1 MTEPAQRRGRR
12 SSLRHS
18 IMLDHL
24 PDIIRSKI
32 LLEYISQEALHDRGD
47 RGDLQSLIR
56 LGSASKQWSQWV
68 YRETPGLWQYI
79 GSEKMRSMT
88 DKQLDAFLHRTNA
101 KEVLQ
106 KIRLNYCFG
115 ITGTG
120 LKPLHGSTMLR
131 MLDLRVGTRK
141 SYKPTKALQDAYN
154 KGVTPDLKAI
164 VSFVETIPPFSV
176 AKGSVP
182 CVLETILLPE
192 SMSMGGRKR
201 WRGYEDALIGL
212 QRIFRKINRTNPRP
226 CPRSSC
232 GNPNIHYWPNSRQF
246 NEMSIVTYCSN
257 CQLLDG
263 EIYYGKEPD
272 TGILRGCNAKTC
284 KKEFDFADST
294 ICCEY
299 KGSAMRLY
307 FHVSSL

>member
-1 MTEPAQRRGRR
+1 MTEPNQRRGR
-12 SSLRHS
+12 SSLRRS

-56 LGSASKQWSQWV
+56 LGSASKQWSQLV
-68 YRETPGLWQYI
+68 YRETPGLWQAI
-79 GSEKMRSMT
+79 GCEKMVSMT
-88 DKQLDAFLHRTNA
+88 DKQLDAFLRRTNA
-101 KEVLQ
+101 KEVSQ
-106 KIRLNYCFG
+106 RIRLNYCFG

-120 LKPLHGSTMLR
+120 LKPLHGSTILR
-131 MLDLRVGTRK
+131 MVDLRVGTFK
-141 SYKPTKALQDAYN
+141 TYKPLTKAAQDAYD
-154 KGVTPDLKAI
+154 KPIAPDLKAI
-164 VSFVETIPPFSV
+164 VSFVDTIPPFSV
-176 AKGSVP
+176 AKGSAP
-182 CVLETILLPE
+182 CLLETILLPE
-192 SMSMGGRKR
+192 SKFIGGRKR

-212 QRIFRKINRTNPRP
+212 QRMFRKINRTNPRP
-226 CPRSSC
+226 CPDSC
-232 GNPNIHYWPNSRQF
+232 GNPNIYYWPNSRQL
-246 NEMSIVTYCSN
+246 NEMSIVTYCTK